1 MWNKD
6 NDVFQIFRQYEEGYR
21 IQRLKYNIKNN
32 NDGDTNLNNFRNNDN
47 DTYLKFRKYEED
59 QRIDKLKCIDKNNN
73 DEDIRLINFGIKTMT
88 HLGIHRM
95 KFSVETNKD
104 VYASSNNF

>member
-6 NDVFQIFRQYEEGYR
+6 NDSFHIFRQYEEGYR
-21 IQRLKYNIKNN
+21 IQRLKYTVKKN

-47 DTYLKFRKYEED
+47 DTYQNFRKYEED

-73 DEDIRLINFGIKTMT
+73 DGYKIN
-88 HLGIHRM
+88 
-95 KFSVETNKD
+95 KFWNKD
-104 VYASSNNF
+104 NESSRNTSDEI